1 MALESTPAQK
11 APWPP
16 EGTRKRHPVGS
27 SKTESFSTIA
37 REAEIDVWELI
48 EFNFK
53 TRNPREVNWY
63 LREYVGCVKTT
74 QDGKNYTFEGADP
87 EKAAIYIPRP
97 ELFPISK
104 WSVEKK
110 REEAIRRSFKL
121 LPAETV
127 KVLEAMMTPE
137 ALAVMGAVT
146 AVFAA
151 SHFIGVGEIADLIL
165 LGVGVITLEIVGW
178 QALDELQSFV
188 HEADAAVVEEDLETS
203 AEHFAK
209 ATSLLGVQ
217 LISSILFKARPKKTF
232 KSSSGISKEA
242 LAKMPK
248 TPGKVFYRSR
258 SRGRSSKPEGTGAT
272 SIWGDIWYSTKGS
285 IDEQR
290 LAKIHEQVHSFLTPK
305 LQFLREFRVELG
317 ANSYKKSYI
326 LRYLEEA
333 IAETVA
339 QVKVNKNFITG
350 IKFPVKKG
358 YVTIV
363 EMAEEAAGI
372 LMGTVN
378 IAGQACSA
386 KFSGDEP
393 PPPERL

>member
-1 MALESTPAQK
+1 M
-11 APWPP
+11 
-16 EGTRKRHPVGS
+16 
-27 SKTESFSTIA
+27 
-37 REAEIDVWELI
+37 I

-87 EKAAIYIPRP
+87 EKAAIYIPLRANFFRSP
-97 ELFPISK
+97 NGR
-104 WSVEKK
+104 WK
-110 REEAIRRSFKL
+110 RKAEEAIRRSFKL

-127 KVLEAMMTPE
+127 KVLEAMLTPE

-165 LGVGVITLEIVGW
+165 LGVGTILAGNRGW

-188 HEADAAVVEEDLETS
+188 HEADAAVVEEGPRKPARS
-203 AEHFAK
+203 
-209 ATSLLGVQ
+209 
-217 LISSILFKARPKKTF
+217 ISPRPPRCWACNSSRPSCSKRAKTF
-232 KSSSGISKEA
+232 KKSQGIE
-242 LAKMPK
+242 
-248 TPGKVFYRSR
+248 
-258 SRGRSSKPEGTGAT
+258 
-272 SIWGDIWYSTKGS
+272 
-285 IDEQR
+285 
-290 LAKIHEQVHSFLTPK
+290 EQVGSRKHAQDSRQSVLPKPLAGTVEQAGGGRRDVDLGRHLVFDQGKHRRTEAGENSRTDPFLVDAQVTVPAQ
-305 LQFLREFRVELG
+305 LRVELG
-317 ANSYKKSYI
+317 INSYKKSYI

-339 QVKVNKNFITG
+339 QVAVNKNFITG

-363 EMAEEAAGI
+363 ELAEEAAGI

-378 IAGQACSA
+378 IAGQACTA
-386 KFSGDEP
+386 KFSGSGAASA
-393 PPPERL
+393 